1 MLIISVSVDKIS
13 PTTYPGLRQW
23 IDELNSYREEP
34 VNIVMAVE
42 DDNVMGIMVYTPG
55 YLIHL
60 FVPEEAR
67 HGGAGTFLVNYL
79 INQSEKKTAWCRV
92 LPSAADAICFF
103 HKLGWQIDRWY
114 IGADSRRY
122 FRMTNAVSHTS
133 EIPPEEKHLE
143 EFVSSVPI
151 FLSMAGGIY

>member
-13 PTTYPGLRQW
+13 AETYPGLRTW
-23 IDELNSYREEP
+23 IEELNSYREEP

-55 YLIHL
+55 NLIHL
-60 FVPEEAR
+60 YVPVEAR
-67 HGGAGTFLVNYL
+67 RCGAATFLVNYL
-79 INQSEKKTAWCRV
+79 VQQSERKAVWCKV
-92 LPSAADAICFF
+92 LPSAVDAICFF

-114 IGADSRRY
+114 IAADSRRY
-122 FRMTNAVSHTS
+122 FRMTNVVPHSPQ
-133 EIPPEEKHLE
+133 IPSEEKHLE
-143 EFVSSVPI
+143 SFVSSVPI